1 MKSKYSIIL
10 NQLFLSSSLMF
21 PALSLADSNQ
31 EKTKPNKADELGEI
45 SVVANVEPIFSSTQS
60 SEQLRKNMVSNERD
74 LFRHEVG
81 IGVPEGGRS
90 GSNGFAIR
98 GVDKDRVAVIVDGIP
113 QAESTM
119 STSARSSTGLHN
131 GNINN
136 TEYENISSVKVQKGA
151 NSVMNGSGALGGAV
165 SFTTK
170 EIEDFVEPDRTFG
183 FLSKTGYTSK
193 NREWR
198 QVIGGGFKTDRF
210 FGFAQL
216 TKRWG
221 HETINNGKG
230 ADTTTY
236 KRGKPD
242 PLSYHTTSWLTKI
255 GYDINNTHRFTLFLE
270 DRAEKKFTEEKTLGL
285 SDENRF
291 ATDRTPY
298 RRYGLEYRYNG
309 FSWLETAKLFV
320 AKQQIKQLSAFLT
333 IRNNQ
338 LFRLSSHQYIQ
349 NQTITRGEL
358 STYPLALWRTT
369 HRLSGKVEFRDQFL
383 ENSNSIRFSTS
394 SYWIG
399 KSRPNYTEVSPV
411 KSRIFSLSLLDEIA
425 LTDTLKATIGG
436 RYDRYNYN
444 PQLKGQVNNAIIN
457 FPSRKLSRLSWQLG
471 LEYQVHPSHQIGYRL
486 STGFR
491 VPRVEDLYFVSDG
504 SGTTNNFKPN
514 PLLQPETA
522 LNHELSYRF
531 QNQYAHFSV
540 GLFRTR
546 YHNFIQER
554 DNFKQNPY
562 YNPSSF
568 WGGSK
573 QFITETQFVNEPKA
587 VIKGIEVSGAVN
599 GSAFGLSDGLTFR
612 LKGSY
617 SKGQNHDNEPLR
629 SIQPWTVVGGIDY
642 ETEKWSIS
650 LTGRYSAAKKAKDAI
665 EVKYELG
672 GNKSGDVAKNV
683 KPWPYLSPSY
693 FVVDLTGQV
702 NLSKNVTLN
711 MGIFNLFNRNYIT
724 WDSVY
729 NLWFNNGYNAR
740 SVGLKG
746 EGINRFTAPKRNFA
760 ASVEVR
766 F

>member
-31 EKTKPNKADELGEI
+31 EKTKPNKAEELGEI

-119 STSARSSTGLHN
+119 STSARYSTGRHN

-151 NSVMNGSGALGGAV
+151 NSVINGSGALGGAV

-230 ADTTTY
+230 ADTTGYT
-236 KRGKPD
+236 RGKPD

-309 FSWLETAKLFV
+309 LSWLETAKLFV
-320 AKQQIKQLSAFLT
+320 AKQKIEQLSALRGINSYTNKLF
-333 IRNNQ
+333 Q
-338 LFRLSSHQYIQ
+338 LASYQYIQ

-383 ENSNSIRFSTS
+383 ENSNSQRYFGGN
-394 SYWIG
+394 YWIK
-399 KSRPNYTEVSPV
+399 KSRPNYTEVVPV

-444 PQLKGQVNNAIIN
+444 PQQKMNQQIN
-457 FPSRKLSRLSWQLG
+457 FTIVKFPPRKLSHLSWQLG
-471 LEYQVHPSHQIGYRL
+471 LDYQVHPSHQIGYRL

-491 VPRVEDLYFVSDG
+491 VPRVEDLYFVARD
-504 SGTTNNFKPN
+504 SGTTHQFRPN

-554 DNFKQNPY
+554 ERCK
-562 YNPSSF
+562 PS
-568 WGGSK
+568 
-573 QFITETQFVNEPKA
+573 FIDEKVCSDALITQFVNEPKA

-617 SKGQNHDNEPLR
+617 SKGQNHDGEPLR

-665 EVKYELG
+665 VITYETG
-672 GNKSGDVAKNV
+672 GKKSVNAEKKVNQL
-683 KPWPYLSPSY
+683 PYLSPSY

-724 WDSVY
+724 WDSAY
-729 NLWFNNGYNAR
+729 NLRFNNGYNAR

>member
-21 PALSLADSNQ
+21 PALSLADSNPA
-31 EKTKPNKADELGEI
+31 KTKPHKAEELGEI

-81 IGVPEGGRS
+81 IGVPEAGRS

-119 STSARSSTGLHN
+119 STSARYSTERHN

-151 NSVMNGSGALGGAV
+151 NSVINGSGALGGAV
-165 SFTTK
+165 VFTTK
-170 EIEDFVEPDRTFG
+170 EIEDFVDPDRTFG

-198 QVIGGGFKTDRF
+198 EVIGGGVKGEHF

-221 HETINNGKG
+221 HETVNNGKG
-230 ADTTTY
+230 DDILGEH
-236 KRGKPD
+236 RGKPN
-242 PLSYHTTSWLTKI
+242 PLNYYTTSWLSKV
-255 GYDINNTHRFTLFLE
+255 GYDINNTHRFTLFYE
-270 DRAEKKFTEEKTLGL
+270 DRNEKKFTEEKTLGL

-298 RRYGLEYRYNG
+298 RRYGIEYRYNG
-309 FSWLETAKLFV
+309 LSWLETAKLFV
-320 AKQQIKQLSAFLT
+320 AKQQIKQLSAL
-333 IRNNQ
+333 RGVNSVNNNLFQ
-338 LFRLSSHQYIQ
+338 LASYQYIQ
-349 NQTITRGEL
+349 DQTITRGEL

-383 ENSNSIRFSTS
+383 ENSNSQRYFV
-394 SYWIG
+394 SYLI
-399 KSRPNYTEVSPV
+399 KRNRPNYTEIVPV
-411 KSRIFSLSLLDEIA
+411 KSRVMSISLLDEIA
-425 LTDTLKATIGG
+425 LTDALKATIGG

-444 PQLKGQVNNAIIN
+444 PQQKMNQQIN
-457 FPSRKLSRLSWQLG
+457 FAIVKFPPRKLSHLSWQLG

-491 VPRVEDLYFVSDG
+491 VPRVEDLYFVARD
-504 SGTTNNFKPN
+504 SGTTHQFRPN
-514 PLLQPETA
+514 PLLQAETA

-531 QNQYAHFSV
+531 QNQYTHFSI

-554 DNFKQNPY
+554 ERCQ
-562 YNPSSF
+562 PSF
-568 WGGSK
+568 LNEKECG
-573 QFITETQFVNEPKA
+573 FNLITQFVNEPKA

-599 GSAFGLSDGLTFR
+599 GSALGLSDGLTFR

-617 SKGQNHDNEPLR
+617 SKGQNHDGEPLR

-665 EVKYELG
+665 VITYETV
-672 GNKSGDVAKNV
+672 DVNAKKKVNQ
-683 KPWPYLSPSY
+683 WPHLSPSY

-702 NLSKNVTLN
+702 NLSKNVILN
-711 MGIFNLFNRNYIT
+711 LGVFNLFNRDYMT
-724 WDSVY
+724 WDSAY
-729 NLWFNNGYNAR
+729 NLFTRGYTSR
-740 SVGLKG
+740 SVSRNSP
-746 EGINRFTAPKRNFA
+746 GINRFTAPKRNFA

>member
-21 PALSLADSNQ
+21 PALSFADSNPA
-31 EKTKPNKADELGEI
+31 KTKPHKAEELGGI

-119 STSARSSTGLHN
+119 STSARYSTERHN

-230 ADTTTY
+230 ADITGPG
-236 KRGKPD
+236 RGKPN

-285 SDENRF
+285 NDENRF

-309 FSWLETAKLFV
+309 LYWLETVKLFV
-320 AKQQIKQLSAFLT
+320 AKQKIEQLSALRG
-333 IRNNQ
+333 INSYNNNLFQ
-338 LFRLSSHQYIQ
+338 LASYQYIQ
-349 NQTITRGEL
+349 DQTITRGEL

-369 HRLSGKVEFRDQFL
+369 HRLSSKVEFRDQFL
-383 ENSNSIRFSTS
+383 ENSNSQRYFV
-394 SYWIG
+394 SYLM
-399 KSRPNYTEVSPV
+399 KKNRPNYTEVVPV
-411 KSRIFSLSLLDEIA
+411 KSRIFSLSLLDEVA

-436 RYDRYNYN
+436 RYDRYNYA
-444 PQLKGQVNNAIIN
+444 PQNVTKTLNGAKIN
-457 FPSRKLSRLSWQLG
+457 FPSRKLSHLSWQLG

-491 VPRVEDLYFVSDG
+491 VPRAEDLYFVSRSESTDIEYI
-504 SGTTNNFKPN
+504 PN
-514 PLLQPETA
+514 PFLQPETA
-522 LNHELSYRF
+522 LNHELTYRF

-554 DNFKQNPY
+554 ERCKPNR
-562 YNPSSF
+562 F
-568 WGGSK
+568 WDPDPKKSYGAKCTHISLA
-573 QFITETQFVNEPKA
+573 QFVNEPKA

-599 GSAFGLSDGLTFR
+599 GSALGLSDGLTFR

-617 SKGQNHDNEPLR
+617 SKGQNHDGDPLK

-665 EVKYELG
+665 ETEYTHDKKVVKQ
-672 GNKSGDVAKNV
+672 
-683 KPWPYLSPSY
+683 WPFLSPSY

-711 MGIFNLFNRNYIT
+711 MGIFNLFNRNYTT
-724 WDSVY
+724 WDSAY
-729 NLWFNNGYNAR
+729 NLFTRGFTSR
-740 SVGLKG
+740 SVLKNQPSGL
-746 EGINRFTAPKRNFA
+746 NRFTAPKRNFA